1 LHRSIRRERLY
12 LMRDVRGYLWD
23 VSEAA
28 RAIAQ
33 FVEGIDAVT
42 YTESELIHS
51 AVERKFEIFG
61 EALSLLSKIDFVTAS
76 RIPDSR
82 QIIAFRNVLI
92 HGYAVVE
99 HDRVWNV
106 IKQSLPNLAAVV
118 TALLNERED

>member
-1 LHRSIRRERLY
+1 
-12 LMRDVRGYLWD
+12 MRDVRGYLWD
-23 VSEAA
+23 ISEAA
-28 RAIAQ
+28 RAIVQ

-42 YTESELIHS
+42 YAESELIHS
-51 AVERKFEIFG
+51 AVERKFEIIG